1 MRWLTPH
8 MTRVNWPNSFME
20 KNWGNCIVT
29 STFSRKMHLN
39 WKFCII
45 PCTGHFMWLFHF
57 QLGCIHF
64 CTYICVF
71 TAKEENILDFD
82 GKCCAEDHSTIAWLL
97 NVAVPKSVYC
107 IFLNKISN
115 FILYRPNKK
124 ICLFLRNFPLNLN
137 MCASQVKLLNDF
149 CYSYTPISTCFF
161 LV

>member
-1 MRWLTPH
+1 MFCADWPH
-8 MTRVNWPNSFME
+8 MWSGSTGPIHSWKRIGEILLLWS
-20 KNWGNCIVT
+20 GNCIVT

-57 QLGCIHF
+57 QLGCIHV

-97 NVAVPKSVYC
+97 NVAVPKSVY
-107 IFLNKISN
+107 LLEKISN
-115 FILYRPNKK
+115 FILYQPNKQ

-137 MCASQVKLLNDF
+137 LNMCAIWFPV
-149 CYSYTPISTCFF
+149 
-161 LV
+161 

>member
-1 MRWLTPH
+1 MMFCADWPH
-8 MTRVNWPNSFME
+8 MWTGSTGPIHSWKRIGEILLLWS
-20 KNWGNCIVT
+20 GNCIVT

-45 PCTGHFMWLFHF
+45 PCTGHFMWLFHI

-107 IFLNKISN
+107 IFLEKFSN
-115 FILYRPNKK
+115 FILYRPNKEL
-124 ICLFLRNFPLNLN
+124 CLFLRNFPLNLSLN
-137 MCASQVKLLNDF
+137 MCAIWFPV
-149 CYSYTPISTCFF
+149 
-161 LV
+161 

>member
-1 MRWLTPH
+1 MMFCADWPH
-8 MTRVNWPNSFME
+8 MWSGSTGPIHSWKRIGEILLLWR
-20 KNWGNCIVT
+20 GNCIVT

-82 GKCCAEDHSTIAWLL
+82 GKCCRSLDFLTSQYP
-97 NVAVPKSVYC
+97 NQYS
-107 IFLNKISN
+107 IFLEKFSN
-115 FILYRPNKK
+115 FILYRPNKE

-137 MCASQVKLLNDF
+137 MCAIWFPV
-149 CYSYTPISTCFF
+149 
-161 LV
+161 